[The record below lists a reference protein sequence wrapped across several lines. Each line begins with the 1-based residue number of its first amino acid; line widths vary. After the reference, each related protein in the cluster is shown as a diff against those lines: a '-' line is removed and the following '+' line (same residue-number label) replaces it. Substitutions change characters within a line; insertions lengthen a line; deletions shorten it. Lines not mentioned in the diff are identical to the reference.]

1 MDLALRLSR
10 AIDTLNERI
19 GRGVL
24 WLVLVAVLI
33 SAGNAV
39 MRKAFNLSSNAFLE
53 VQWYLFSAIF
63 LLSAGY
69 TLLRDE
75 HVRID
80 LISSRCSPRTRAWID
95 IAGTLLFLLPM
106 SLMLLRLSWPIF
118 VDAWSSDE
126 MSGNAGGLLR
136 WPVKLLMPAGF
147 SLLAL
152 QGTSELIKRIA
163 YLAGRGPDPQAAR
176 HGRRSELDLADEI
189 ARQRGGIA
197 HD

>member
-10 AIDTLNERI
+10 AIDALNERI
-19 GRGVL
+19 GRGVF

-63 LLSAGY
+63 LLCAGY
-69 TLLRDE
+69 TLLRDA

-80 LISSRCSPRTRAWID
+80 LISARCSPLVRAWID

-106 SLMLLRLSWPIF
+106 ALILLRLSWPVFI
-118 VDAWSSDE
+118 DAWTSNE

-147 SLLAL
+147 ALLAL
-152 QGTSELIKRIA
+152 QGASELVKRIA
-163 YLAGRGPDPQAAR
+163 FLAGRGPDPLAAR
-176 HGRRSELDLADEI
+176 HGRRSELELADEI

>member
-24 WLVLVAVLI
+24 WLVLVSVLI

-63 LLSAGY
+63 LLGAGY

-118 VDAWSSDE
+118 VDAWSGDE

-163 YLAGRGPDPQAAR
+163 YLAGRGPDPLAAR

>member
-1 MDLALRLSR
+1 MQALLKLSGL
-10 AIDTLNERI
+10 IDRMNTLI
-19 GRGVL
+19 GRSAV